1 MGSKYTY
8 SGPVTSFGRFI
19 GTFEGETFAESAKK
33 ARNNLVYQ
41 FKKKYGMGPGMRVE
55 LSGNVKEEA

>member
-33 ARNNLVYQ
+33 ARNNLVY
-41 FKKKYGMGPGMRVE
+41 
-55 LSGNVKEEA
+55 